1 MILFR
6 LESLLKLRDFKNTP
20 VEVRNIHISFVSSEL
35 ISFDQMALV
44 KQIDHVLITSL
55 WRVRVTI
62 VAV

>member
-1 MILFR
+1 MLLFR

-20 VEVRNIHISFVSSEL
+20 VDVRNMHISFVSSEL

-55 WRVRVTI
+55 WSVRVTI